1 MELKHVELNT
11 DDMTLEEANE
21 LIQTLRRVRER
32 KSQLQSRVDSLY
44 AMCTNMKSD
53 GMSFVSRYTGEVL
66 NPDDWALYDNEARA
80 FYPGKGEE

>member
-1 MELKHVELNT
+1 MELKHIELNT
-11 DDMTLEEANE
+11 DDMTFDEVND

-32 KSQLQSRVDSLY
+32 KSQLQSRVNSLY
-44 AMCTNMKSD
+44 AMCANLTSD

>member
-11 DDMTLEEANE
+11 DDMTFDEVNE

-32 KSQLQSRVDSLY
+32 KSQLQSRVNNLY

-53 GMSFVSRYTGEVL
+53 GMSFVSRYTGEVF
-66 NPDDWALYDNEARA
+66 NPDDWALYDEEARV

>member
-11 DDMTLEEANE
+11 DDMTFDEVND

-32 KSQLQSRVDSLY
+32 KSQLQSRVNSLY

>member
-11 DDMTLEEANE
+11 DDMTFDEVND

-32 KSQLQSRVDSLY
+32 KSQLQSRVNSLY
-44 AMCTNMKSD
+44 AMCANMKSD

>member
-1 MELKHVELNT
+1 MELKHIELNT
-11 DDMTLEEANE
+11 DDMTFDEVND

-32 KSQLQSRVDSLY
+32 KSQLQSRVHSLHE
-44 AMCTNMKSD
+44 MCTNMKFD

-66 NPDDWALYDNEARA
+66 NPDDWALYDDEARA

>member
-11 DDMTLEEANE
+11 DDMTFDEVNE
-21 LIQTLRRVRER
+21 LVQTLRRIRER
-32 KSQLQSRVDSLY
+32 KSQLQSRVNSLY